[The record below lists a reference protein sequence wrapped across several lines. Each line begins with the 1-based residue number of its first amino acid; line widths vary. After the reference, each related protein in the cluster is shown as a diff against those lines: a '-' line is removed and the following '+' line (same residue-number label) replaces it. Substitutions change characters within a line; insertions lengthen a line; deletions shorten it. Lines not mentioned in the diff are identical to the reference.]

1 MERNLDIRSIATMR
15 NQLITL
21 SRVILNENQLL
32 WLFMQRRHRVIDKP
46 RLKDNEAF
54 SFSDSQ
60 DEIIDSGDRY
70 EK

>member
-21 SRVILNENQLL
+21 SRVILNENQYL
-32 WLFMQRRHRVIDKP
+32 WLLMQRRHRVIEKP
-46 RLKDNEAF
+46 KLNDNEAF

-60 DEIIDSGDRY
+60 DELIDTGER
-70 EK
+70 